1 VARCSKVWCGCVE
14 QLAYCIVGTQTASAI
29 MIGLHELM
37 SHTVHECLV
46 QGVYVLYCTRV
57 FGAECHIQFKSDST
71 GCSCYVQLNC
81 LIHGVYVMY
90 CTRVFSVEFICHIQ
104 LKGD

>member
-1 VARCSKVWCGCVE
+1 MARCSKVWCGCVG
-14 QLAYCIVGTQTASAI
+14 QPAYCIVGTQTASAI

-57 FGAECHIQFKSDST
+57 FGAECHIQFKSD
-71 GCSCYVQLNC
+71 
-81 LIHGVYVMY
+81 MY
-90 CTRVFSVEFICHIQ
+90 RVFMLYAVKMLDTWCICHV
-104 LKGD
+104 LYKSL